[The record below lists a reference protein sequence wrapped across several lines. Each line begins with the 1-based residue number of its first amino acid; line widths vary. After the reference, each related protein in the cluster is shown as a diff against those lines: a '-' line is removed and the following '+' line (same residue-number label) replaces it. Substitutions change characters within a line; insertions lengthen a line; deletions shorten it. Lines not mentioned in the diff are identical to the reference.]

1 MLRNLVR
8 STLSALLL
16 AAGAGA
22 LSAENSAPP
31 AAAESEGLAVATF
44 AAGCFWC
51 VESDFDKVDGVVE
64 TISGFTGGHT
74 KNPTYGEVGQGRT
87 GHTEA
92 VQLKYDP
99 KKVSYEK
106 LLDYYWHH
114 VDLLDGEGQ
123 FCDRGN
129 QYRPAIFTHTDEQKG
144 LAEESKAALAEGGRF
159 KQPIAVEITPASAF
173 TPAEEYHQDYYKKNP
188 LKYRYYRYSC
198 GRDARIATLWG
209 DDAAGH

>member
-8 STLSALLL
+8 SMLSALLL
-16 AAGAGA
+16 AAGAAA

-74 KNPTYGEVGQGRT
+74 ENPTYGEVGQGRT

-106 LLDYYWHH
+106 LLDYYWRH

-159 KQPIAVEITPASAF
+159 KQPIAVEIAPASAF